1 MPTAIPFPMNQGF
14 TLIEALVALVV
25 IVLVASAALETQM
38 TTLKLEQAA
47 RDTQALRFAIP
58 QTLSASR
65 TIPTETL
72 LAGGQ
77 PTNGPVHIQVSALT
91 LPDKPAPTQW
101 LKWELYPVARPTLKA
116 EVFTRPD
123 EP

>member
-1 MPTAIPFPMNQGF
+1 MNQGF
-14 TLIEALVALVV
+14 TLIETLVALIV
-25 IVLVASAALETQM
+25 IVLIATAALETQL

-65 TIPTETL
+65 IIPTETL
-72 LAGGQ
+72 LTGRPA
-77 PTNGPVHIQVSALT
+77 TNGHICIQVSALT

-101 LKWELYPVARPTLKA
+101 LKWELCPVTRPTLKA
-116 EVFTRPD
+116 EVFTRPN

>member
-1 MPTAIPFPMNQGF
+1 MNQGF
-14 TLIEALVALVV
+14 TLIEALVALIV
-25 IVLVASAALETQM
+25 IALVAIAALETQV

-65 TIPTETL
+65 IIPKETL
-72 LAGGQ
+72 LAGLQ
-77 PTNGPVHIQVSALT
+77 STNGLISVRVSALT
-91 LPDKPAPTQW
+91 LADKPASAQW
-101 LKWELYPVARPTLKA
+101 LKWELCPVTRPTLKA
-116 EVFTRPD
+116 EVFTRTD

>member
-1 MPTAIPFPMNQGF
+1 MNQGF
-14 TLIEALVALVV
+14 TLIEALVALIV
-25 IVLVASAALETQM
+25 IVLIATAALETQV

-65 TIPTETL
+65 LIPSDQL
-72 LAGGQ
+72 LSGL
-77 PTNGPVHIQVSALT
+77 PFTNGPICIQASALT
-91 LPDKPAPTQW
+91 LPDKPAPSRW
-101 LKWELYPVARPTLKA
+101 LKWELYSFNRPTLKA
-116 EVFTRPD
+116 EVYTRPN

>member
-1 MPTAIPFPMNQGF
+1 MNQGF

-25 IVLVASAALETQM
+25 IVLIATVALETQI

-47 RDTQALRFAIP
+47 RDTQSLRLAIS

-65 TIPTETL
+65 IIPAETL
-72 LAGGQ
+72 LAGRQ
-77 PTNGPVHIQVSALT
+77 FTNGPICIQVSALT
-91 LPDKPAPTQW
+91 LPGIPEPSRW
-101 LKWELYPVARPTLKA
+101 LQWELYSFTRPTLKA
-116 EVFTRPD
+116 EVFTRPN

>member
-1 MPTAIPFPMNQGF
+1 MNQGF
-14 TLIEALVALVV
+14 TLIEAMVALIV
-25 IVLVASAALETQM
+25 IVLVATAALETQV

-58 QTLSASR
+58 QTLSESR
-65 TIPTETL
+65 LNPAEKL
-72 LAGGQ
+72 LAGLR
-77 PTNGPVHIQVSALT
+77 PTKGAIQIQVSALT
-91 LPDKPAPTQW
+91 LPDKPSPTQW
-101 LKWELYPVARPTLKA
+101 LKWELCPITRPTLKA